1 MLALVEKPMTTDWT
15 RKAEDI
21 ALAIASHAAEHD
33 ADDSFVAEGF
43 AALEQ
48 RGFFTALVPEELGGG
63 GASIGEVADALKII
77 GAACGSTALAASMHS
92 HIVAVAAWRWKNQGA
107 PTDGLLKRVA
117 AEKLKLVSSGGSDW
131 LTSAGTMERVEGGY
145 KLTARK
151 AFASGSTVGDLLM
164 TSAVY
169 DDPAD
174 GPTVLH
180 FAAPLKAEGVSIV
193 PTWRTLGMRG
203 TGSDDVVFDG
213 LFIPDAAIAGK
224 RPQGQWHMLFHVI
237 SMIAF
242 ALIYAAYL
250 GVAEGAR
257 NRALEIARKRPQD
270 PILAQLV
277 GEMENRLLAARLAHR
292 RMVEIAETRRAG
304 AGDDQRGDA
313 VPDAGRPGGDRHGL
327 QGDGSG
333 RWRGL
338 LPQDGPRAGLPRRPG
353 RALPPACRKS
363 RSSTWRE
370 GWRWA
375 GISMASKPLEAAAE
389 TG

>member
-1 MLALVEKPMTTDWT
+1 MLALVEKPMTTDWNA
-15 RKAEDI
+15 KAQEI
-21 ALAIASHAAEHD
+21 AAEIAEHAARHD
-33 ADDSFVAEGF
+33 ADDSFVSEGF
-43 AALEQ
+43 AALEEA
-48 RGFFTALVPEELGGG
+48 GFFSALVPQDFGGG
-63 GASIGEVADALKII
+63 GASISEIADALRII
-77 GAACGSTALAASMHS
+77 SAACSSTALAASMHS
-92 HIVAVAAWRWKNQGA
+92 HIVAVAAWRFKHQGA

-131 LTSAGTMERVEGGY
+131 LSSAGTMEKVEGGY

-151 AFASGSTVGDLLM
+151 AFASGSTVGNILN

-169 DDPAD
+169 DDPEA

-180 FAAPLKAEGVSIV
+180 FGAPLKGEGVSIA
-193 PTWRTLGMRG
+193 PTWQVMGMRG

-257 NRALEIARKRPQD
+257 NRALELAKKRPRD
-270 PILAQLV
+270 PMLAQLV

-292 RMVEIAETRRAG
+292 RMIEIAETGTPGPETTSEAMQCRTLAGQAAIDTVAKAMEVAGGAAFYRKTGLERAFRDVQ
-304 AGDDQRGDA
+304 AARFH
-313 VPDAGRPGGDRHGL
+313 PL
-327 QGDGSG
+327 QEKPQLDLTGKVALGWDIDG
-333 RWRGL
+333 
-338 LPQDGPRAGLPRRPG
+338 
-353 RALPPACRKS
+353 
-363 RSSTWRE
+363 
-370 GWRWA
+370 
-375 GISMASKPLEAAAE
+375 
-389 TG
+389 

>member
-21 ALAIASHAAEHD
+21 AAAIAEHAAAHD

-43 AALEQ
+43 AALEDA
-48 RGFFTALVPEELGGG
+48 GFFTALVPTELGGG
-63 GASIGEVADALKII
+63 GASVREICEALKII
-77 GAACGSTALAASMHS
+77 GGACGSTALAASMHS
-92 HIVAVAAWRWKNQGA
+92 HIVAVAAWRRKNQGA
-107 PTDGLLKRVA
+107 PTDGLLKRIV

-131 LTSAGTMERVEGGY
+131 LTSAGTMEKVEGGY
-145 KLTARK
+145 RLTARK
-151 AFASGSTVGDLLM
+151 AFASGSTVGNILN

-169 DDPAD
+169 DDPVE

-180 FAAPLKAEGVSIV
+180 FGAPLKGEGVRIE
-193 PTWRTLGMRG
+193 PTWRTMGMRG

-242 ALIYAAYL
+242 ALIYSAYV

-257 NRALEIARKRPQD
+257 NRALELAKKRPQD
-270 PILAQLV
+270 PMLAQLV

-292 RMVEIAETRRAG
+292 RMVEIAETGTPGPETTSEAMQCRTLVGQAAIDTVAKAMEVAGGTAFYRKTGLERAFRDVQ
-304 AGDDQRGDA
+304 AARFHPMQEKPQLDLT
-313 VPDAGRPGGDRHGL
+313 GRVALGWDI
-327 QGDGSG
+327 DG
-333 RWRGL
+333 
-338 LPQDGPRAGLPRRPG
+338 
-353 RALPPACRKS
+353 
-363 RSSTWRE
+363 
-370 GWRWA
+370 
-375 GISMASKPLEAAAE
+375 
-389 TG
+389 